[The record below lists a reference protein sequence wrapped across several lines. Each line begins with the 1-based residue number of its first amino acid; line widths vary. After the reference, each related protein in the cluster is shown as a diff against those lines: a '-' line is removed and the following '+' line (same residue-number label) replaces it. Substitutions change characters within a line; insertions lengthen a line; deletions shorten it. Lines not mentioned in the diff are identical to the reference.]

1 MRSYGIK
8 MIKVHCDGA
17 LHEFS
22 EGIKAGEVFRNLHGK
37 KNNAIAA
44 LVNGEEK
51 DLSFTLNENC

>member
-1 MRSYGIK
+1 MMSYAIK
-8 MIKVHCDGA
+8 MIEVHYDGA

-22 EGIKAGEVFRNLHGK
+22 EGTKAGEVFRKLHGK

-51 DLSFTLNENC
+51 DLSFANK